1 MFSICFLRIIKT
13 YFLFFFNFWFPLLLI
28 LTTFNLDFFFF
39 HFEMHNMINYTLKS
53 QIVMNRKL
61 KDYTKKKEPRARGA
75 HRRLKEKSRR
85 YMG

>member
-1 MFSICFLRIIKT
+1 
-13 YFLFFFNFWFPLLLI
+13 
-28 LTTFNLDFFFF
+28 
-39 HFEMHNMINYTLKS
+39 MINYTLKS